1 LALFALAFRK
11 NQAPPVA
18 FQTTE
23 QDSEWI
29 ENNELRDNAKEKFS
43 AKVGITKDHQ
53 HETIHVR
60 GDADEML
67 DLRRS

>member
-29 ENNELRDNAKEKFS
+29 ENNELTDNAKEKFS
-43 AKVGITKDHQ
+43 ATVEVNSAATDLSGKARSY
-53 HETIHVR
+53 R
-60 GDADEML
+60 GY
-67 DLRRS
+67 